1 VKPIDWTVLRTGAY
15 SAVFTLALFGP
26 AFAQARPSQ
35 LNQDPS
41 TSAVAVVAMHACTQ
55 EVRTAVPRSD
65 FDAYVG
71 QSGTFRLHGNEQE
84 GLLFRACMRQKGYP
98 AASK

>member
-1 VKPIDWTVLRTGAY
+1 
-15 SAVFTLALFGP
+15 
-26 AFAQARPSQ
+26 
-35 LNQDPS
+35 
-41 TSAVAVVAMHACTQ
+41 MHACTQ